1 MHLDAWVSMIVFT
14 ISTVAFYFMGAAVL
28 HPQGLVPEKK
38 NMIETLSRMFIDTF
52 GGWTQLVFLIGAA
65 AVLFKTLYLS
75 SAGNGR
81 LAADFLSLGKFVTYR
96 DSTERARMVHW
107 LSISIPVMAFLL
119 FMAFKEPK
127 WMVVVGGFGQALT
140 LPMIT
145 SATIYFR
152 YRKLDR
158 HLTPALVL
166 DICLWVALVSITV
179 VAAYALYDKYSEFT
193 APPSPAAITPATK

>member
-1 MHLDAWVSMIVFT
+1 
-14 ISTVAFYFMGAAVL
+14 
-28 HPQGLVPEKK
+28 
-38 NMIETLSRMFIDTF
+38 MIETLSRMFIDTF

-81 LAADFLSLGKFVTYR
+81 LGADFLSLGKFVTYR
-96 DSTERARMVHW
+96 DSTQRARMIHW
-107 LSISIPVMAFLL
+107 LSIAIPVLAFLL

-145 SATIYFR
+145 AATIFFR

-158 HLTPALVL
+158 RLTPALVL
-166 DICLWVALVSITV
+166 DICLWIALVSITV
-179 VAAYALYDKYSEFT
+179 VAAYALYDKFSELT
-193 APPSPAAITPATK
+193 APPAPGATIQPAK